1 MASFS
6 IALLQM
12 RSGASQQENL
22 EKGLLWCRKAKEMGA
37 DLALFPEMWSCGYDL
52 SGSEAE
58 LAARAVPRDG
68 SFLQAFRQLAA
79 QLEMAIAITYLERWD
94 GPPRN
99 TVTLFDR
106 RGQEVLTY
114 AKVHTCDFGEEH
126 RLTPGDRFVTAT
138 LDSAAGPVQVG
149 AMICYDREFPESAR
163 LLMLQGTEI
172 ILVPNACPMEINRL
186 SQLRARAF
194 ENMTAI
200 ATANY
205 AAGQPDCNGHS
216 SAFDGIAYDETSPV
230 SRDTLLIEAGEEE
243 GIYLAHVPLDKLRSY
258 RRSEVHG
265 NAYRRPRLYGALTE
279 ERVEEP
285 FRRPDRRDL

>member
-58 LAARAVPRDG
+58 LAARAVHRDG

-126 RLTPGDRFVTAT
+126 RLTPGDRFVTAA
-138 LDSAAGPVQVG
+138 LDSAAGPIQVG

-163 LLMLQGTEI
+163 LLMLQGAEI

>member
-126 RLTPGDRFVTAT
+126 RLTPGDRFVTAA

-163 LLMLQGTEI
+163 LLMLQGAEI

-279 ERVEEP
+279 ERVGEP

>member
-126 RLTPGDRFVTAT
+126 RLTPGDRFVTAA
-138 LDSAAGPVQVG
+138 LDSAAGPIQVG
-149 AMICYDREFPESAR
+149 AMICYDRGFPESAR
-163 LLMLQGTEI
+163 LLMLQGAEI

>member
-126 RLTPGDRFVTAT
+126 RLTPGDRFVTAA
-138 LDSAAGPVQVG
+138 LDSAAGPIQVG

-163 LLMLQGTEI
+163 LLMLQGAEI

-258 RRSEVHG
+258 RRNEVHG
-265 NAYRRPRLYGALTE
+265 NAYRRPRLYGTLTE

>member
-52 SGSEAE
+52 SGNEAE

-126 RLTPGDRFVTAT
+126 RLTPGDRFVTAA

-163 LLMLQGTEI
+163 LLMLQGAEI

-216 SAFDGIAYDETSPV
+216 SAFDGIAYDGASPV

-258 RRSEVHG
+258 RRNEVHG